1 VKPLTVAQKRAWLA
15 YTSYALQ
22 ARDKAFVD
30 GEEEEEWGG
39 GGGEEEEERRRMRR
53 RRRRR
58 REALF
63 ALMWGCD
70 TGWTLPPDP

>member
-30 GEEEEEWGG
+30 GEEEEE
-39 GGGEEEEERRRMRR
+39 
-53 RRRRR
+53 
-58 REALF
+58 
-63 ALMWGCD
+63 
-70 TGWTLPPDP
+70 